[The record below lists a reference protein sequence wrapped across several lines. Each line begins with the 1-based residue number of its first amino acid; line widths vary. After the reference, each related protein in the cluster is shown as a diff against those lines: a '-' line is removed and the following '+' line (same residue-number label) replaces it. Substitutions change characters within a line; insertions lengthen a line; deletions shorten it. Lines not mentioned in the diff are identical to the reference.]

1 MTLAVSLPVLLLAA
15 RERIRRSSYMK
26 KMDKVRVGKGG
37 IVESKDPKGGG
48 VT

>member
-1 MTLAVSLPVLLLAA
+1 MKLAASLPVLLLAG

-26 KMDKVRVGKGG
+26 KMDKVRVAKG
-37 IVESKDPKGGG
+37 IVESKDPKGG

>member
-1 MTLAVSLPVLLLAA
+1 MKLAASLPVLLLAA

-26 KMDKVRVGKGG
+26 KMDKVRVAKG

>member
-1 MTLAVSLPVLLLAA
+1 MTLAVSLPVLLLAG

-26 KMDKVRVGKGG
+26 KMDKVRVAKG
-37 IVESKDPKGGG
+37 IVESKDPKGG